1 METYTKEQIDMID
14 EATMEAK
21 DRLAMAH
28 QLFANFYV
36 EYIFGNKTLERLIFD
51 ANNYPDKV
59 CLTLAAIHH
68 LLYEAVS
75 ELAVFG
81 DVDAPELQGMLARA
95 AEKQNIIKT
104 YREEG

>member
-1 METYTKEQIDMID
+1 MCTYTKEQIVMID

-21 DRLAMAH
+21 DRLAMAY
-28 QLFANFYV
+28 QLFSNFDN
-36 EYIFGNKTLERLIFD
+36 EYLLDSTMLENLIFD
-51 ANNYPDKV
+51 ATHYPDKV
-59 CLTLAAIHH
+59 RLTLSAIRH
-68 LLYEAVS
+68 LLYEAVA

-81 DVDAPELQGMLARA
+81 DVDAPELQGMLDCA